1 MGRRWRLFKSGSLDI
16 MYRIFDMAAEERRV
30 WILGGVAVLG
40 YAAYWIVVAAGVGYR
55 AAMLWAIAA
64 AVVAGIVLH
73 IGASMIWREGA
84 GQKDQ
89 RDREIDRFGQAV
101 GQSMLVI
108 GGVAALALALAETS
122 YFWIANTIYL
132 AFVLSAVLG
141 SIAKL
146 VAYRRG
152 FHPW

>member
-1 MGRRWRLFKSGSLDI
+1 MG
-16 MYRIFDMAAEERRV
+16 AEERRV
-30 WILGGVAVLG
+30 WILGIVAVLG
-40 YAAYWIVVAAGVGYR
+40 YAAYWIAVGAGAGYR
-55 AAMLWAIAA
+55 PAMLWTIGAAIAA
-64 AVVAGIVLH
+64 GIAGHVAAVA
-73 IGASMIWREGA
+73 IWPEGA
-84 GQKDQ
+84 NQKDQ

-141 SIAKL
+141 STTKL

>member
-1 MGRRWRLFKSGSLDI
+1 M
-16 MYRIFDMAAEERRV
+16 MYRIFDMGAEERRV

-40 YAAYWIVVAAGVGYR
+40 YAAYWIVVAAGANYR
-55 AAMLWAIAA
+55 VAMLWTVGAAILAGIAGHIAA
-64 AVVAGIVLH
+64 TAV
-73 IGASMIWREGA
+73 WPEGA
-84 GQKDQ
+84 NEKDQ

-108 GGVAALALALAETS
+108 GGVVALALSLAETS
-122 YFWIANTIYL
+122 YFWIANTLYL

-141 SIAKL
+141 SVAKL
-146 VAYRRG
+146 FAYRRG

>member
-1 MGRRWRLFKSGSLDI
+1 MSECLDI
-16 MYRIFDMAAEERRV
+16 MYRIFDMGAEERRV
-30 WILGGVAVLG
+30 WILGGAAVLS
-40 YAAYWIVVAAGVGYR
+40 YAAYWIAVAGGAGYR
-55 AAMLWAIAA
+55 TAMLWTIGAGI
-64 AVVAGIVLH
+64 VAGIAGH
-73 IGASMIWREGA
+73 IAASAIWPEGA
-84 GQKDQ
+84 NQKDQ
-89 RDREIDRFGQAV
+89 RDREIDRFGQAI

-108 GGVAALALALAETS
+108 GGVVALALALAETS

-141 SIAKL
+141 STAKL